1 MGGGESTIKVFDLYG
16 RGGVSLYGFLI
27 NYEVKLQPIA
37 EGLPR
42 LARMVADGTLR
53 TSIGTQAPWT
63 EIARVGQELLERR
76 FTGKAVLHVD
86 EAS

>member
-1 MGGGESTIKVFDLYG
+1 MIKVFDLYG

-53 TSIGTQAPWT
+53 TSIGAEAPWT
-63 EIARVGQELLERR
+63 EIARVGQALLERR
-76 FTGKAVLHVD
+76 FTGKAVFHVG